1 MAASLRD
8 DSVLFATLLS
18 LVMSVTLFA
27 GCLSQLARTQQQV
40 KQLEKQIE
48 QAEQN
53 SLRSVDMQVRNNDAI
68 GAEIRRIN
76 KKLDMELFGW
86 H

>member
-1 MAASLRD
+1 MAASSR

-18 LVMSVTLFA
+18 LVMLVTLLA
-27 GCLSQLARTQQQV
+27 GCISQLARTQQQI

-53 SLRSVDMQVRNNDAI
+53 SLRSVDMQVRNSDAI

>member
-1 MAASLRD
+1 MF
-8 DSVLFATLLS
+8 V
-18 LVMSVTLFA
+18 
-27 GCLSQLARTQQQV
+27 GCLAKQGDQQLHIR
-40 KQLEKQIE
+40 QLEKRIE

-53 SLRSVDMQVRNNDAI
+53 LLRSVDMQVRNSDAI

>member
-1 MAASLRD
+1 MNSDLRD
-8 DSVLFATLLS
+8 RTLISALLS
-18 LVMSVTLFA
+18 LVMLVVVFTGWIL
-27 GCLSQLARTQQQV
+27 QLAHTQQLI
-40 KQLEKQIE
+40 KQFEKRIE